1 MVNKHKHNSFY
12 QHNCTYIMSI
22 LMEKEIAV
30 DRIIAANYE
39 VFKALD
45 DPIRGKIVQLLNKKQ
60 LNVDQITRRLK
71 KLGYKKAVTTIRHH
85 IEILKDSGLIEII
98 KIEESRGA
106 VTKYYGSSTRLL
118 DFTLPSDFDE
128 NYSKIISK
136 TSLKLAK
143 IIGPILK
150 NFSKTRKIQQINYN
164 NYIVM
169 EIMNRS
175 ITNLLEKNNYFISII
190 NFPLVFGS

>member
-1 MVNKHKHNSFY
+1 
-12 QHNCTYIMSI
+12 
-22 LMEKEIAV
+22 MEKEIAV
-30 DRIIAANYE
+30 DKIIVANHA

-60 LNVDQITRRLK
+60 LNVVQITRRLK

-85 IEILKDSGLIEII
+85 IEILKNSGLIEII

-106 VTKYYGSSTRLL
+106 ITKYYGSSTKLL
-118 DFTLPSDFDE
+118 DFSLPSDFDE

-143 IIGPILK
+143 VIGPISK

-164 NYIVM
+164 NFIIM
-169 EIMNRS
+169 EIINRAM
-175 ITNLLEKNNYFISII
+175 TNLLEKK
-190 NFPLVFGS
+190 

>member
-1 MVNKHKHNSFY
+1 MYV
-12 QHNCTYIMSI
+12 MSV
-22 LMEKEIAV
+22 LMKKEIAV

-60 LNVDQITRRLK
+60 LNVNQITRRLK

-85 IEILKDSGLIEII
+85 VEILKDSGLIEII

-106 VTKYYGSSTRLL
+106 ITKYYGSSIKLL
-118 DFTLPSDFDE
+118 DFTLPLDFDE
-128 NYSKIISK
+128 NYSKVISK
-136 TSLKLAK
+136 ASLKLNK
-143 IIGPILK
+143 IIDPILK
-150 NFSKTRKIQQINYN
+150 NFSKTRKVQQLNYN
-164 NYIVM
+164 NYLVM

-175 ITNLLEKNNYFISII
+175 ITNLLEKK
-190 NFPLVFGS
+190 

>member
-1 MVNKHKHNSFY
+1 MYV
-12 QHNCTYIMSI
+12 MSI
-22 LMEKEIAV
+22 LMEKEITV
-30 DRIIAANYE
+30 DKIIAANYE

-60 LNVDQITRRLK
+60 LNVEQITRRLK
-71 KLGYKKAVTTIRHH
+71 KFGYKKAVTTIRHH
-85 IEILKDSGLIEII
+85 VEILKDSGLIEIA

-106 VTKYYGSSTRLL
+106 VTKYYGSSIKLL
-118 DFTLPSDFDE
+118 DFTLPLDFNK
-128 NYSKIISK
+128 NYSNLILK
-136 TSLKLAK
+136 TSLKLSK
-143 IIGPILK
+143 VIGPILK

-175 ITNLLEKNNYFISII
+175 ITNLLEKK
-190 NFPLVFGS
+190 

>member
-1 MVNKHKHNSFY
+1 
-12 QHNCTYIMSI
+12 
-22 LMEKEIAV
+22 MEKEIAI
-30 DRIIAANYE
+30 DKIIVANHA

-60 LNVDQITRRLK
+60 LNVVQITRRLK

-85 IEILKDSGLIEII
+85 IEILKDSGLIEIA

-106 VTKYYGSSTRLL
+106 ITKYYSSSTKLL
-118 DFTLPSDFDE
+118 DFTLPLDFDE
-128 NYSKIISK
+128 NYSKLISK
-136 TSLKLAK
+136 TSLKLGK
-143 IIGPILK
+143 VIGPILK

-169 EIMNRS
+169 EIVNRA
-175 ITNLLEKNNYFISII
+175 ITNLLEKK
-190 NFPLVFGS
+190 

>member
-1 MVNKHKHNSFY
+1 
-12 QHNCTYIMSI
+12 
-22 LMEKEIAV
+22 MEKEITV
-30 DRIIAANYE
+30 DKIIAANYE

-60 LNVDQITRRLK
+60 LNVEQITRRLK
-71 KLGYKKAVTTIRHH
+71 KFGYKKAVTTIRHH
-85 IEILKDSGLIEII
+85 VEILKDSGLIEIV

-106 VTKYYGSSTRLL
+106 VTKYYGSSIKLL
-118 DFTLPSDFDE
+118 DFTLPLDFNK
-128 NYSKIISK
+128 NYSNLISK
-136 TSLKLAK
+136 TSLKLSK
-143 IIGPILK
+143 VIDPILK

-175 ITNLLEKNNYFISII
+175 LTNLLEKK
-190 NFPLVFGS
+190 

>member
-1 MVNKHKHNSFY
+1 
-12 QHNCTYIMSI
+12 
-22 LMEKEIAV
+22 MEKEVTI
-30 DRIIAANYE
+30 DRIIAANYD

-60 LNVDQITRRLK
+60 LNVEQITRRLK
-71 KLGYKKAVTTIRHH
+71 KFGYKKAVTTIRHH
-85 IEILKDSGLIEII
+85 IEILKDSSLIEIVR
-98 KIEESRGA
+98 IEESRGA
-106 VTKYYGSSTRLL
+106 ITKYYGSSTKLL
-118 DFTLPSDFDE
+118 DFTLPLDFDE
-128 NYSKIISK
+128 NYSKLISK
-136 TSLKLAK
+136 TSSKLDK

-175 ITNLLEKNNYFISII
+175 ITNLLEKK
-190 NFPLVFGS
+190 

>member
-1 MVNKHKHNSFY
+1 
-12 QHNCTYIMSI
+12 
-22 LMEKEIAV
+22 MEKEIAV

-39 VFKALD
+39 LFKALD

-98 KIEESRGA
+98 KIEESRCA
-106 VTKYYGSSTRLL
+106 IKKYYVSSTKLQDL
-118 DFTLPSDFDE
+118 TMPLNFDE
-128 NYSKIISK
+128 NYSKVISK
-136 TSLKLAK
+136 TSLKLGK
-143 IIGPILK
+143 IIGTVLK

-175 ITNLLEKNNYFISII
+175 ITNLLEKK
-190 NFPLVFGS
+190 

>member
-1 MVNKHKHNSFY
+1 
-12 QHNCTYIMSI
+12 
-22 LMEKEIAV
+22 MEKEISV
-30 DRIIAANYE
+30 DRIIVGNYE

-85 IEILKDSGLIEII
+85 IEILKNSGLIEII

-106 VTKYYGSSTRLL
+106 ITKYYGSSTKLL
-118 DFTLPSDFDE
+118 DFTLPLDFDE

-136 TSLKLAK
+136 TSLKLGK
-143 IIGPILK
+143 IIGTILK

-175 ITNLLEKNNYFISII
+175 ITNLLEKK
-190 NFPLVFGS
+190 

>member
-1 MVNKHKHNSFY
+1 
-12 QHNCTYIMSI
+12 
-22 LMEKEIAV
+22 MEKEIAV
-30 DRIIAANYE
+30 DKIIVANHT

-60 LNVDQITRRLK
+60 LNVVQITRRLK

-85 IEILKDSGLIEII
+85 IEILKNSGLIEII

-106 VTKYYGSSTRLL
+106 ITKYYGSSTRLL
-118 DFTLPSDFDE
+118 DFILPSDFDE

-136 TSLKLAK
+136 TSLKLEK
-143 IIGPILK
+143 IVGPILK

-164 NYIVM
+164 KYIVM

-175 ITNLLEKNNYFISII
+175 ITNLLEKK
-190 NFPLVFGS
+190 